1 MILGR
6 LSVAFGHLGLVM
18 LLCKTNTMQWLMAR
32 LAAIGQTALSNY
44 ILHSVLCCIIF
55 TGYGFRLFDT
65 MQRYQVYYVVAAI
78 WVVNLTVS
86 PIWLKHYR
94 FGPMEWAWRSLTY
107 WKRQPF
113 RRRTESA
120 STTECT
126 ASVWLQ
132 SPLSWTESPDGNW
145 HSELSERPD

>member
-1 MILGR
+1 
-6 LSVAFGHLGLVM
+6 M
-18 LLCKTNTMQWLMAR
+18 LLCKTNTMRWLMIR
-32 LAAIGQTALSNY
+32 LAAVGQTALSNY

-55 TGYGFRLFDT
+55 TGYGFRLYDT

-94 FGPMEWAWRSLTY
+94 FGPMEWVWRSLTY
-107 WKRQPF
+107 WKSSHSVVELNPV
-113 RRRTESA
+113 

-126 ASVWLQ
+126 ANASLPF
-132 SPLSWTESPDGNW
+132 PLKLKARLPDRNW
-145 HSELSERPD
+145 RSQLSERPD